1 MKAIVLNSP
10 VPPEGLIISDIP
22 KPVISDGYAI
32 VRNEYAGINYIDTY
46 HRSGQ
51 YNVNYPFIPGKEAAG
66 VIDDITDNPYGLRKG
81 DRVVYAGIPGAY
93 AEFSKVHTKDLV
105 RIPDFISSSDAAAM
119 FLQGMTAHYLCY
131 SAFPLSPGKSCLI
144 HAGAG
149 GVGLILNQMA
159 LALGAEV
166 YTTVSTELKADL
178 LKSLGVKNII
188 NYEKNDF
195 VAELMNMTGGKKLDV
210 VYDSV
215 GKSTFLKS
223 LDCLN
228 VRGWIVIFGQS
239 SGAPDP
245 VDPQLLN
252 KKGSLIMTRPKLD
265 DYIHTREE
273 LESRSSALFELF
285 HKGVFRLMNIAEYPI
300 DKAPVA
306 HKDLESR
313 GTMGKLLLKF

>member
-22 KPVISDGYAI
+22 MPVISDGYAI
-32 VRNEYAGINYIDTY
+32 IRNEYAGINYIDTY

-51 YNVNYPFIPGKEAAG
+51 YTVNYPFIPGKEAAG
-66 VIDDITDNPYGLRKG
+66 VIEDITDNPYGLRKG

-105 RIPDFISSSDAAAM
+105 RIPDYISSSVAAAM

-131 SAFPLSPGKSCLI
+131 STFPLSRGKSCLI

-159 LALGAEV
+159 LNLGADV

-188 NYEKNDF
+188 NYAKTDF
-195 VAELMNMTGGKKLDV
+195 VAELMIMTDGKKLDV

-285 HKGVFRLMNIAEYPI
+285 HKGVFMLMNITEYPI
-300 DKAPVA
+300 DKAPKA

-313 GTMGKLLLKF
+313 GTTGKLLLKI

>member
-10 VPPEGLIISDIP
+10 VPPEGLILSDIP

-51 YNVNYPFIPGKEAAG
+51 YTVNYPFIPGKEAAG

-105 RIPDFISSSDAAAM
+105 RIPDYISSSDAAAM

-131 SAFPLSPGKSCLI
+131 SAFPLSRGKSCLI

-166 YTTVSTELKADL
+166 YTTVSTELKADF

-300 DKAPVA
+300 DKAFVA

-313 GTMGKLLLKF
+313 GTTGKLLLKI